1 MTLGPREQFTQL
13 EEKYTDDFVLTD
25 LNIDYK
31 LTHGLITSIT
41 SYTYRDLL
49 VIRDATAL
57 TASITGGSIGL
68 PEQVYTLNAPLNDAT
83 TAKSWTQELRFSGGP
98 RKLPYVAGFF
108 YSHGDRDYGQNLPVI
123 GFTDLS
129 GIPTQGLRAPKDTLF
144 FSDLA
149 YNLDQFALFGEGT
162 LSLTDKFNVTAGLRF
177 YHFSEDKEQVFD
189 GIFALDNVGTEIVSQ
204 PGSTGANGV
213 APRFIANYKLSDSAY
228 LNGQVSRGF
237 RLGGINDPLNVPLC
251 TPQDLVTFSGRD
263 TWKDETVWNYEGGV
277 KSRVLG
283 GRGGFGVS
291 GFYMDIHDLQA
302 TVTAGSCSS
311 RVVFNVPKAR
321 SAGVEVEFDAA
332 PNREFD
338 FAVSMVANNSELRS
352 TLTSTDAT
360 GTVAVVSGIEK
371 GRRLPTVPDF
381 QLATA
386 ATYQREVRPGMLGYV
401 TGTYQHMGSR
411 FTQVG
416 DETDLGTLN
425 LLSFGANT
433 IGRPLTAST
442 FTYDPKLPAYDLL
455 NLRFGVRR
463 NAWDVAFYINNIT
476 DERALLSLDRERGT
490 RARIGYLI
498 NQPRT
503 FGIATRLDF

>member
-1 MTLGPREQFTQL
+1 VRDQPGVKEQVGVYLDESVVSMSLFTPDLDLFDTNRVEVLRGPQGTLFGSGSLTGTVRYITNQPEIGVTKAFAELGIAAVTDGSPAGDAKFGFNLPIGNKAAVRVASYFDRTPGFIDAVQPNLSVKDNVNDGFRTGVRGSVRITSSDNLTITPRILYQRVETNGWNRNDMFNILANPYTTSRPAVTLGPREQFTQL
-13 EEKYTDDFVLTD
+13 EEKYTDDFLLTD

-204 PGSTGANGV
+204 PGSTDANGV
-213 APRFIANYKLSDSAY
+213 APRFIP
-228 LNGQVSRGF
+228 
-237 RLGGINDPLNVPLC
+237 I
-251 TPQDLVTFSGRD
+251 T
-263 TWKDETVWNYEGGV
+263 
-277 KSRVLG
+277 
-283 GRGGFGVS
+283 
-291 GFYMDIHDLQA
+291 
-302 TVTAGSCSS
+302 SS
-311 RVVFNVPKAR
+311 P
-321 SAGVEVEFDAA
+321 
-332 PNREFD
+332 
-338 FAVSMVANNSELRS
+338 
-352 TLTSTDAT
+352 
-360 GTVAVVSGIEK
+360 I
-371 GRRLPTVPDF
+371 
-381 QLATA
+381 
-386 ATYQREVRPGMLGYV
+386 
-401 TGTYQHMGSR
+401 
-411 FTQVG
+411 
-416 DETDLGTLN
+416 
-425 LLSFGANT
+425 
-433 IGRPLTAST
+433 
-442 FTYDPKLPAYDLL
+442 
-455 NLRFGVRR
+455 
-463 NAWDVAFYINNIT
+463 
-476 DERALLSLDRERGT
+476 
-490 RARIGYLI
+490 ARI
-498 NQPRT
+498 
-503 FGIATRLDF
+503 